1 MYVPSTVL
9 NGTVNTAFNS
19 SLMLVASYHQTD
31 TAKAHL
37 EKNHIKH
44 WKSLKIN
51 NLCKECDTK
60 AFGYHSCVKVSRDE
74 IFVSKVI

>member
-37 EKNHIKH
+37 EKKTYKTLEKFKNQ
-44 WKSLKIN
+44 
-51 NLCKECDTK
+51 
-60 AFGYHSCVKVSRDE
+60 
-74 IFVSKVI
+74 